1 MSKSKKSIKK
11 KKQKLQDELLD
22 LFISNGIGDDKIEV
36 LKKSRPIIKLSNKI
50 FELGYKQGI
59 KQNRKNL
66 KDANH

>member
-11 KKQKLQDELLD
+11 KKEKLQDELLD
-22 LFISNGIGDDKIEV
+22 LIISNGIGDDKIEV